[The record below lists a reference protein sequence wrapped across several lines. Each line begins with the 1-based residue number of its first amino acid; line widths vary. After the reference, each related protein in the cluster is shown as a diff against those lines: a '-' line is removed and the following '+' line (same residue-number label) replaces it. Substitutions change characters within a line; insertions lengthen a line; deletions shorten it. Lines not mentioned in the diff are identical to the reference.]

1 MRMNDWFPMDEVQ
14 SQVQIEYILRLLG
27 EEPKA
32 VIDIG
37 CGDGRV
43 LVPLASAGHQLTGID
58 IDEHAIE
65 ACSAQ
70 CRTQSLE
77 PTLLIGDVM
86 DVLPLPEPV
95 DAIVCSG
102 QTFMLFSDVSDAV
115 HLLKLCK
122 QSLVHGG
129 IIIMD
134 DIPGDLWPEVA
145 QGGWANG
152 VNEEGTMQFVW
163 AEDDAV
169 FTIREGVQVD
179 ESDWDLRD
187 DEVTMRL
194 WTAGAL
200 KLAAELADLSAPT
213 VPVAGAVLVMRA

>member
-1 MRMNDWFPMDEVQ
+1 MNDWFPMDEVQ

-27 EEPKA
+27 EQPKT

-65 ACSAQ
+65 ACRSRCSAQ
-70 CRTQSLE
+70 SLD
-77 PTLLIGDVM
+77 PTLRTGDVM

-129 IIIMD
+129 ILIMD